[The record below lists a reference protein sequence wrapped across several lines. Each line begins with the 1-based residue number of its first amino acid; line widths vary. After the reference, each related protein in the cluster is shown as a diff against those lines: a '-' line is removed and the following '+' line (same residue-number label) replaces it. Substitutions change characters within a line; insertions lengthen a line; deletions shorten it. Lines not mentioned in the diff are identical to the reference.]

1 MTAGP
6 PARAGAPAPPAAPQ
20 PKDEHGVPIPGTRTL
35 QWLIVVLLVAAGLA
49 FVAKGADKPADPYLV
64 AKREPITGFGEIAY
78 RVNRAPDASR
88 CALLA
93 QSTLQQEQGL
103 MNQTSLRGY
112 DGMLF
117 VFPAD
122 TTVSFYMKDTP
133 LPLSIAWF
141 DTAGRFV
148 SSTDMEPCL
157 DKPDCPTYSAAAPYR
172 YALEV
177 PKGGLGA
184 LSIGDGSVISVG
196 GPCA

>member
-1 MTAGP
+1 MFLSSDPNRRAGP
-6 PARAGAPAPPAAPQ
+6 GFDLWA
-20 PKDEHGVPIPGTRTL
+20 
-35 QWLIVVLLVAAGLA
+35 WL
-49 FVAKGADKPADPYLV
+49 
-64 AKREPITGFGEIAY
+64 
-78 RVNRAPDASR
+78 
-88 CALLA
+88 
-93 QSTLQQEQGL
+93 
-103 MNQTSLRGY
+103 
-112 DGMLF
+112 
-117 VFPAD
+117 
-122 TTVSFYMKDTP
+122 
-133 LPLSIAWF
+133 